1 MSLPTAAARTDDVTE
16 PRNPME
22 MKMIATRRTFALTS
36 MVVVAASTVPALAAS
51 YTKLEEAE
59 LAQLTPD
66 LRAQVEARV
75 TNGQTVR
82 GILETMLLNN
92 VSALFAAQRVEAVD
106 FEKGVAIFAMS
117 DGTLKLVPFDVT
129 TLVIKA

>member
-1 MSLPTAAARTDDVTE
+1 MNIASRRTAVLVSATAAAFSVM
-16 PRNPME
+16 P
-22 MKMIATRRTFALTS
+22 
-36 MVVVAASTVPALAAS
+36 ASAAS

-59 LAQLTPD
+59 LAQLAPD
-66 LRAQVEARV
+66 LRAQVEARI

-92 VSALFAAQRVEAVD
+92 ISALFAAQRVEAVD
-106 FEKGVAIFAMS
+106 FEKGVLVFETPGGA
-117 DGTLKLVPFDVT
+117 LKSVAFDVT

>member
-1 MSLPTAAARTDDVTE
+1 MILAHRRTLALIAAAA
-16 PRNPME
+16 
-22 MKMIATRRTFALTS
+22 IA
-36 MVVVAASTVPALAAS
+36 VATTPARAAS

-66 LRAQVEARV
+66 LRSQVEARI
-75 TNGQTVR
+75 TGGQTVR

-106 FEKGVAIFAMS
+106 FEKGVVVVAMPNGNLRS
-117 DGTLKLVPFDVT
+117 VTFDVT
-129 TLVIKA
+129 TLVVKV

>member
-1 MSLPTAAARTDDVTE
+1 V
-16 PRNPME
+16 
-22 MKMIATRRTFALTS
+22 I
-36 MVVVAASTVPALAAS
+36 AASTLPALAAS
-51 YTKLEEAE
+51 YTKPEEAE

-66 LRAQVEARV
+66 LRAQVEARI

-92 VSALFAAQRVEAVD
+92 VSALFAARRVKAVD
-106 FEKGVAIFAMS
+106 FEKGVLVIAMA
-117 DGTLKLVPFDVT
+117 DGSLKLVPFDVT

>member
-1 MSLPTAAARTDDVTE
+1 MICNRRTLALASAAVLAAAT
-16 PRNPME
+16 
-22 MKMIATRRTFALTS
+22 L
-36 MVVVAASTVPALAAS
+36 PALAAS

-59 LAQLTPD
+59 LAQLTPQ
-66 LRAQVEARV
+66 LRSQVEARI

-106 FEKGVAIFAMS
+106 FEKGVMVVTTPN
-117 DGTLKLVPFDVT
+117 GTLKSVTFDVA

>member
-1 MSLPTAAARTDDVTE
+1 
-16 PRNPME
+16 
-22 MKMIATRRTFALTS
+22 MKMIATRRTLALAALAL
-36 MVVVAASTVPALAAS
+36 VAASTLPASAAS
-51 YTKLEEAE
+51 YTKHEEAE

-66 LRAQVEARV
+66 LRAQVEARL

-106 FEKGVAIFAMS
+106 FEKGIAVFAMANGS
-117 DGTLKLVPFDVT
+117 LKLVPFDVT

>member
-1 MSLPTAAARTDDVTE
+1 
-16 PRNPME
+16 
-22 MKMIATRRTFALTS
+22 MKMIATRRTLALAS
-36 MVVVAASTVPALAAS
+36 AVVIAASTSPALAAS

-66 LRAQVEARV
+66 LRAQVEARI

-92 VSALFAAQRVEAVD
+92 VSALFAARRVEAVD
-106 FEKGVAIFAMS
+106 FEKGVLVIAMA
-117 DGTLKLVPFDVT
+117 DGSLKLVPFDVT